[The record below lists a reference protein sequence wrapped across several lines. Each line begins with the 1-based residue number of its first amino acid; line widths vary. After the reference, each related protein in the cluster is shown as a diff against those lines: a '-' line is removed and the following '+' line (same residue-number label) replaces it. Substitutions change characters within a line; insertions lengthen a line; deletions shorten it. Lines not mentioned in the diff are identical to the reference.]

1 MHLKFSVTGST
12 ALGDT
17 IMEHLG
23 IAPNQTHWL
32 NIMGSVYKLELP
44 KEDIA
49 TVQEWEEH
57 KQGAVL
63 KNLISFIL
71 KDLKLKVSELNVKLV
86 RSEEP
91 SQNCI
96 IKPMTSTRPSFMRHT
111 KMDDIQSDDSALTV
125 HGDVALNTPSIS
137 KQELQVM
144 QQYPDE
150 APNNPSNIGTN
161 VARPQKVNMVF
172 S

>member
-1 MHLKFSVTGST
+1 MHLKFSATGST

-57 KQGAVL
+57 KQGAVF
-63 KNLISFIL
+63 KDLIPFIL
-71 KDLKLKVSELNVKLV
+71 KDLKFKVSGLNVKLV
-86 RSEEP
+86 RSDEAM
-91 SQNCI
+91 QNCI
-96 IKPMTSTRPSFMRHT
+96 IKPKTSTRLSSMRHT
-111 KMDDIQSDDSALTV
+111 KMNDIQSDDSALMV
-125 HGDVALNTPSIS
+125 HDVALNTPSIS

-150 APNNPSNIGTN
+150 TPNNPSNIGTN
-161 VARPQKVNMVF
+161 VARPQKVSMVF
-172 S
+172 P